1 MDSVLRAAAIY
12 LVLMVLFKI
21 AGRRSLAELTTFD
34 LVLLMVIGEA
44 TQQALLGDDFSLVNA
59 VLVIVTLIAIDIGF
73 SLVKQRSQWFS
84 RLLDGG
90 PTILVEQ
97 GRALHQRLKHARL
110 DEEDILEAS
119 RSAQGITEMSQI
131 KFAILERNGKISI
144 IPYDSAEEAMPMNT
158 PSTTTQPDAD
168 APEQLPEKDLGQGL
182 SDDERVS
189 REGERN
195 PDSNGKGARVTQ
207 GPEDEKRLEP

>member
-44 TQQALLGDDFSLVNA
+44 TQQALLGDDFSLTNA
-59 VLVIVTLIAIDIGF
+59 VLVIVTLIAIDIGL
-73 SLVKQRSQWFS
+73 SLIKQRSRAFS

-90 PTILVEQ
+90 PTVVVEQ
-97 GRALHQRLKHARL
+97 GRVLHKRLKQARL
-110 DEEDILEAS
+110 DEDDILEAS
-119 RSAQGITEMSQI
+119 RSAQGIVDISRI

-144 IPYDSAEEAMPMNT
+144 IPYESAEEAMPMKT
-158 PSTTTQPDAD
+158 QSTRQPATEPP
-168 APEQLPEKDLGQGL
+168 AQLPEKDIGQGL
-182 SDDERVS
+182 TDDERVS
-189 REGERN
+189 REGEGDRN
-195 PDSNGKGARVTQ
+195 ADGEGARVTP
-207 GPEDEKRLEP
+207 GPEDEKRLKP